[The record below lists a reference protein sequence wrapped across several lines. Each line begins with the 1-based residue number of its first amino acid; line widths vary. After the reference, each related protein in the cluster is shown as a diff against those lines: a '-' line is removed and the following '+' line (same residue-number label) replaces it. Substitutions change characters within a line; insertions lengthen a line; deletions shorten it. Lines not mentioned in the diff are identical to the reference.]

1 MYMISPAT
9 NALLCLFNALVIAA
23 QAWNLY
29 EQRRIMDLVD
39 PKVRDGCDEEQALL
53 LIKVALLCSQG
64 EASSR
69 PHMVRVVSLLSGDA
83 DVPDIPQRPAFLGL
97 GLTDPNKAKLR
108 GTALST
114 W

>member
-1 MYMISPAT
+1 M
-9 NALLCLFNALVIAA
+9 
-23 QAWNLY
+23 QAWSLY
-29 EQRRIMDLVD
+29 EQNRMMDLVD
-39 PKVRDGCDEEQALL
+39 PKVRDGCNEQEILL

-97 GLTDPNKAKLR
+97 GVSDPDKTKKR
-108 GTALST
+108 ETALT
-114 W
+114 KW